1 MKGMGAV
8 AVSFVLAAATAGVH
22 AGVISDATFFPSD
35 PNTVV
40 IKFEKYA
47 DGSPVVL
54 GEGLTT
60 TMYYDEY
67 RDPSGVWFEYKPYGF
82 LADMSYRNDAGVDT
96 EAAQSIGGSLQIG
109 FPAPAEKVFAMIFD
123 VPVRAFGFWV
133 VDNNTMA
140 PVPSFTAKNSSGA
153 VLETVTFEGALVDG
167 HVGVADYGFMG
178 IWAAENIARVEI
190 SQDGSLF
197 DNLTFS
203 GVPEP
208 ASMLLLAAGALVVL
222 RRRWRR

>member
-1 MKGMGAV
+1 
-8 AVSFVLAAATAGVH
+8 
-22 AGVISDATFFPSD
+22 
-35 PNTVV
+35 
-40 IKFEKYA
+40 
-47 DGSPVVL
+47 
-54 GEGLTT
+54 
-60 TMYYDEY
+60 
-67 RDPSGVWFEYKPYGF
+67 
-82 LADMSYRNDAGVDT
+82 
-96 EAAQSIGGSLQIG
+96 
-109 FPAPAEKVFAMIFD
+109 
-123 VPVRAFGFWV
+123 FWV

-153 VLETVTFEGALVDG
+153 VLETVTFQGALVDG

-208 ASMLLLAAGALVVL
+208 TSLALLAVGAVAVL